1 MLRYLISFFIRNQS
15 KLALLKRCFFLLLLI
30 LGNKISIAQAG
41 YDTVK
46 ILFPIN
52 ITKLDNV
59 AKKKLDSL
67 ARYNSKN
74 NLLIYGYADYL
85 GNEPANMGLANG
97 RAENVKNYLLSQK
110 IKAQQI
116 LICEGIGEVKRNLPK
131 SQDGYP
137 EDRRVAI
144 FIKKE
149 QNNTAVK
156 TETVQKVKKGI
167 QVAEIKEDGKMIPLE
182 KKAAVS
188 KPTTNNVSEH
198 LLVGLKTK
206 APTTPIKEIK
216 AGPKVILQSRFEE
229 LSALKVNEVMRIEAI
244 HFQPTRHFITPE
256 SEPILQELLQTL
268 KTYPELAIN
277 IEGHVCCMQGDGDA
291 MDTDTHEYKLSENR
305 ARYIY
310 QYLIDNGIE
319 TKRLGFIGH
328 GKRRPIIPYETT
340 EEDAQKNRRVEIRVV
355 RN

>member
-1 MLRYLISFFIRNQS
+1 M
-15 KLALLKRCFFLLLLI
+15 KRIFFLLLLA
-30 LGNKISIAQAG
+30 LGNENCIAQAG

-52 ITKLDNV
+52 ITDLDNV

-67 ARYNSKN
+67 SRHITQS

-85 GNEPANMGLANG
+85 GNEPANMGLAKG

-110 IKAQQI
+110 IKVQQI
-116 LICEGIGEVKRNLPK
+116 LVCEGIGEVKRNLPK
-131 SQDGYP
+131 TQDGYP

-149 QNNTAVK
+149 QSNIAVK
-156 TETVQKVKKGI
+156 TETVKKEKKGI
-167 QVAEIKEDGKMIPLE
+167 QVGEIKEDGKIIPLE
-182 KKAAVS
+182 KKTATLKTS
-188 KPTTNNVSEH
+188 NTDIEN
-198 LLVGLKTK
+198 LLVGPKTIAK
-206 APTTPIKEIK
+206 TAPVVAKRPIEKPI
-216 AGPKVILQSRFEE
+216 IQSRFEE

-244 HFQPTRHFITPE
+244 HFQPTRHFITKE

-268 KTYPELAIN
+268 KTYPDLAIN
-277 IEGHVCCMQGDGDA
+277 IEGHVCCMKGDGDA
-291 MDTDTHEYKLSENR
+291 LDTDTYELKLSENR
-305 ARYIY
+305 ARFIY

-319 TKRLGFIGH
+319 SKRLGYIGH
-328 GKRRPIIPYETT
+328 GKRRPIIPNETT